1 MIPEFAN
8 PKIRYT
14 FLFSRVIHYLTST
27 PESDNCTM
35 AVQQHSK
42 QQKEKK
48 KNVLK
53 TPENFEKCED
63 QSSEYFLTESAPQ

>member
-1 MIPEFAN
+1 
-8 PKIRYT
+8 
-14 FLFSRVIHYLTST
+14 
-27 PESDNCTM
+27 M

-42 QQKEKK
+42 QQKEKR